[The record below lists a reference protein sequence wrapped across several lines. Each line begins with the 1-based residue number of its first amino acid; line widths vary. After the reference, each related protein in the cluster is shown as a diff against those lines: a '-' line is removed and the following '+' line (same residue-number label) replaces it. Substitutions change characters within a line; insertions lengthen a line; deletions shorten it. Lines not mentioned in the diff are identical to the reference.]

1 MPVTC
6 KTWLVETILK
16 ILCHVQKVV
25 ESAAVRPLK
34 STAFVRVHHASDHQ
48 PERHL
53 GSVTGHPEIDGQY
66 AAAWVT
72 FSSQRKMDELMNTF

>member
-1 MPVTC
+1 MIASSLLP
-6 KTWLVETILK
+6 TIK
-16 ILCHVQKVV
+16 AQ
-25 ESAAVRPLK
+25 R
-34 STAFVRVHHASDHQ
+34 RQ
-48 PERHL
+48 